1 MSINTEDID
10 IVEYSLSSIK
20 HINTL
25 LCDIENKVFNE
36 RLNDGEFAIT
46 KRQADLLLYL
56 YELPNPPSIRELSRL
71 LATSHQNVKKI
82 CEILESKELLSIVN
96 DSKDRRKQRL
106 KLTIKGE
113 REAYNLSK
121 ALKEVAS
128 LVTPT
133 FSSRE
138 IDELSNLL
146 RKMETSIKEQSSIN
160 NRSSK
165 N

>member
-82 CEILESKELLSIVN
+82 CEILESKELLSIIN

>member
-36 RLNDGEFAIT
+36 KLNDGEFSIT

-121 ALKEVAS
+121 ALKKVAS

-146 RKMETSIKEQSSIN
+146 RKMETSIKEQSSISN
-160 NRSSK
+160 SRTK

>member
-1 MSINTEDID
+1 MSINSEDID
-10 IVEYSLSSIK
+10 IIEYSLSSIK

-25 LCDIENKVFNE
+25 LCDIENKIFNE
-36 RLNDGEFAIT
+36 KLKDGEFDIT

-56 YELPNPPSIRELSRL
+56 YELPNPPSIRELSRF
-71 LATSHQNVKKI
+71 LATSHQNIKKI
-82 CEILESKELLSIVN
+82 CEILESKELLEFVN

-121 ALKEVAS
+121 ALKKVAS

-138 IDELSNLL
+138 IDELSSLL
-146 RKMETSIKEQSSIN
+146 RKMETSIREQSSIAN
-160 NRSSK
+160 K
-165 N
+165 NTKN

>member
-165 N
+165 Y